1 MAADVQLPL
10 VRLKI
15 IFVEQAVISSNSKM
29 KVYLRPEVSSVN
41 VLVLSRTPVAYHADV
56 LRLVQT
62 QERLRGRL
70 VLQ

>member
-29 KVYLRPEVSSVN
+29 KVCLRPEVSSVN

-62 QERLRGRL
+62 QERLRRRL
-70 VLQ
+70 VPQ